1 MTDWAVVW
9 LGVMA
14 ISLALMAIIQ
24 IALIVAG
31 IKLVTQLSATVGD
44 LRQQVQPLLA
54 KVNRIADDA
63 AKATS
68 LAALQVERVDEML
81 SVTAARVD
89 EATTVLRAA
98 MGGPIRQGA
107 AAFMAV
113 RAILSALR
121 RRSSSG
127 SGSGRRDDD
136 DALFVG

>member
-14 ISLALMAIIQ
+14 FSLAFMAIVQ

-31 IKLVTQLSATVGD
+31 IKLVTQVSATVED
-44 LRQQVQPLLA
+44 ARKELRPLLE

-68 LAALQVERVDEML
+68 LATLQVERVDQVL
-81 SVTAARVD
+81 SATVARVD
-89 EATTVLRAA
+89 EATTILRAA

-107 AAFMAV
+107 AVFMAI
-113 RAILSALR
+113 RAVASALR
-121 RRSSSG
+121 RKPAGAG
-127 SGSGRRDDD
+127 SGPRDED